1 MEVAWDVCNFR
12 ETCSPLTAARGR
24 ANVKVVYAT
33 PRLVLWKSSNEFP
46 RLKKMDLHASVGEVM
61 QVLLM
66 TDLLNIP
73 LCPSALIGGM
83 WYKIMTFRHSVTH
96 RGVEISSNIPIIK
109 LKGLVVLLWISCLS
123 TLRVVRV

>member
-1 MEVAWDVCNFR
+1 MNF
-12 ETCSPLTAARGR
+12 P
-24 ANVKVVYAT
+24 V
-33 PRLVLWKSSNEFP
+33 
-46 RLKKMDLHASVGEVM
+46 LKKMDLHASVGEVM
-61 QVLLM
+61 QVPLM

-83 WYKIMTFRHSVTH
+83 RYKIMTFRRSVTH

-123 TLRVVRV
+123 TFECVVTDIVISCFHVAEAHRLVVK

>member
-1 MEVAWDVCNFR
+1 
-12 ETCSPLTAARGR
+12 
-24 ANVKVVYAT
+24 
-33 PRLVLWKSSNEFP
+33 
-46 RLKKMDLHASVGEVM
+46 M
-61 QVLLM
+61 QVPLM

-83 WYKIMTFRHSVTH
+83 RYKIMTFRRSVTH

-109 LKGLVVLLWISCLS
+109 LKGLVVLLWVSCLS